1 MPRPK
6 GSPNKIT
13 SIIKDKLADIL
24 SEAIDSLDI
33 KEMNKAE
40 RLKLIQ
46 IGIQY
51 VIPRLKQIEEIND
64 EMPTNFQIEI
74 IDRLGKYKD
83 RDLDKAITGQDS
95 LTTKGLITQLNIP
108 INKVMNK
115 DNKKTPN
122 ASASTKII
130 DAPNQPN

>member
-13 SIIKDKLADIL
+13 SIIKDRLADIL

-51 VIPRLKQIEEIND
+51 VIPRLKQVEEITD

-74 IDRLGKYKD
+74 IDRLGKYKN
-83 RDLDKAITGQDS
+83 RDLDKANTS
-95 LTTKGLITQLNIP
+95 
-108 INKVMNK
+108 
-115 DNKKTPN
+115 
-122 ASASTKII
+122 
-130 DAPNQPN
+130 

>member
-6 GSPNKIT
+6 GSPNKLT
-13 SIIKDKLADIL
+13 SIIKDRLVNIL

-51 VIPRLKQIEEIND
+51 VIPRLKQVEEITD

-83 RDLDKAITGQDS
+83 RDLDKAITG
-95 LTTKGLITQLNIP
+95 
-108 INKVMNK
+108 
-115 DNKKTPN
+115 
-122 ASASTKII
+122 
-130 DAPNQPN
+130 